1 MKCKKCGQE
10 LSGNATFCG
19 NCGFKNETKA
29 AGNTALIAI
38 LIAVIAV
45 LLVAVV
51 LLAFGRFSGD
61 NHGEEIPE
69 AVAEIPEESVETEE
83 APVEIYEEA
92 EVEAPAE
99 VYEKAEVEMQA
110 EVYEETIEPPP
121 VKPAENYARIYYPGD
136 LISKI
141 WLNSG
146 NGMVDAYPEYATY
159 YDSEHEFFI
168 EYPTHFILSY
178 ADDGALRR
186 EYTSPDGS
194 AVMRINAGVNS
205 GNVSMSA
212 LNNRIISL
220 YGGEVTYNPV
230 NKSWFAISSVNG
242 EYIYYAFYR
251 VKNNIIHGF
260 EFYFVGEEKL
270 DIYEDYITHIYES
283 LRK

>member
-1 MKCKKCGQE
+1 MKCKNCGQE

-29 AGNTALIAI
+29 AGNTALISI

-51 LLAFGRFSGD
+51 LLAFSRFSG
-61 NHGEEIPE
+61 NTTGREEIPE
-69 AVAEIPEESVETEE
+69 TAVEAVET
-83 APVEIYEEA
+83 
-92 EVEAPAE
+92 PAE
-99 VYEKAEVEMQA
+99 AYEKAEVETPD
-110 EVYEETIEPPP
+110 EVYEEAIEPPP
-121 VKPAENYARIYYPGD
+121 VKPAENYSRIYSPED

-146 NGMVDAYPEYATY
+146 NGIVDAYPEYATY
-159 YDSEHEFFI
+159 YDSEYEFFI
-168 EYPTHFILSY
+168 EYPTHFILSD

-242 EYIYYAFYR
+242 EHIYYAFYR